1 MSDVRAAILSI
12 GDELVLGQ
20 TLDRNA
26 AWLSE
31 RLAAIGIATLEHRTV
46 ADDVAAI
53 AEAYSSL
60 AERASL
66 VVSTGGLG
74 PTPDDL
80 NTEAIAAAFAGEL
93 EERPEIWQAIQARI
107 SARGRPVA
115 ACNRR
120 QAWLPRGA
128 AVLPNP
134 TGTAP
139 GIIWTPDPTVLPFPV
154 QP

>member
-31 RLAAIGIATLEHRTV
+31 RFAAIGIATLEHRTV

-74 PTPDDL
+74 PTRDDL
-80 NTEAIAAAFAGEL
+80 TREAMAIAFDGAPELVGDAAAL
-93 EERPEIWQAIQARI
+93 
-107 SARGRPVA
+107 A
-115 ACNRR
+115 A
-120 QAWLPRGA
+120 
-128 AVLPNP
+128 
-134 TGTAP
+134 
-139 GIIWTPDPTVLPFPV
+139 
-154 QP
+154 